1 MDLFYKKSKGCIGY
15 HNISSQLLQAK
26 ENLKNTSIFVHHK
39 ILSNYHL
46 LLDNGGT
53 THFIDF

>member
-1 MDLFYKKSKGCIGY
+1 MDLFYKKSKGCIAY

-26 ENLKNTSIFVHHK
+26 ENLKNTSTFVHK

-53 THFIDF
+53 TQFIDF